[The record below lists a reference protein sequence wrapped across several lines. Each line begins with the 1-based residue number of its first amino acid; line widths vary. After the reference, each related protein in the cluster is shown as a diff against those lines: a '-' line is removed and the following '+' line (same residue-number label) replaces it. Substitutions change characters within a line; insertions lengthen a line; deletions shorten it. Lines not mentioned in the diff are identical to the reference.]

1 MRKKYPAYFTN
12 PCGFLLSMKHRGE
25 IVEKAITQS
34 NVPISAIARAIG
46 YDRRSIYNFFDNPDL
61 SLDIIVK
68 IGKAINYDFRKDFPE
83 LFIQEPKQAVQEPE
97 EHYSTT
103 LSECLKEKK
112 EWRDKY
118 YSLLEENK
126 ELMTQLLALKK

>member
-83 LFIQEPKQAVQEPE
+83 LFIQEPKQAYLNASKKRRSGEINIIP
-97 EHYSTT
+97 S
-103 LSECLKEKK
+103 LKRTK
-112 EWRDKY
+112 
-118 YSLLEENK
+118 S
-126 ELMTQLLALKK
+126 